1 MTSVCLLFSCPTS
14 HFLKTRT
21 LTNHFSALVHEDL
34 PYASQQGHF
43 PQQRSRCYVSV
54 TRDTADEQALTS
66 LGNVPQCPQ
75 LPPSNSGTHLGF
87 QFISKVGVIEVHK
100 AKKQGTFLRNV
111 VIFGNLF
118 LHILFQERHV
128 AEKTTG
134 EGPEQLEQQFYIAV
148 IPSAGS
154 SESTDE
160 VPAHFRTRQD
170 L

>member
-1 MTSVCLLFSCPTS
+1 MSDKS
-14 HFLKTRT
+14 FLKNKDTNKPFLSTGSLGPAVCFSTRA
-21 LTNHFSALVHEDL
+21 FSSPMVQML
-34 PYASQQGHF
+34 
-43 PQQRSRCYVSV
+43 CV
-54 TRDTADEQALTS
+54 TRDTADEQALAS
-66 LGNVPQCPQ
+66 LGNAPQCPQ
-75 LPPSNSGTHLGF
+75 FPPSNSGTHLGF

-160 VPAHFRTRQD
+160 VSAHFRTRQD